1 MFRNSI
7 AEVEALDEPL
17 SIFGLLEYG
26 VVPSD
31 LDDCNQQLMRDAGL
45 ITDESDALLEE
56 HDGDWRAMHRDDRRA
71 GSHLC

>member
-7 AEVEALDEPL
+7 AEVEALDEPF

-31 LDDCNQQLMRDAGL
+31 LDDYNQQLMRDAGL

-56 HDGDWRAMHRDDRRA
+56 HDGDWRAMHRDDSLA
-71 GSHLC
+71 GNHLC